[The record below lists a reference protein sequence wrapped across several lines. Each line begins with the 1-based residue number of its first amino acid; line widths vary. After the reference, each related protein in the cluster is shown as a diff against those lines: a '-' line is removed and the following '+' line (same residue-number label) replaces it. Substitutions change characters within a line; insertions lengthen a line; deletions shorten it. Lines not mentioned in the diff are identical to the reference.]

1 MERESGRAGGRR
13 ERTPGARADG
23 RRERTPG
30 ASVDGRRERTPAR
43 AVPVRLGQTYEVVI
57 DRLGFQGEGVA
68 RVEGF
73 TVFVPG
79 ALIGERVTVRM
90 ERVERSFA
98 RAVLLQVVEA
108 AAERVLPRCSVY
120 AECGGCN
127 LQHMSAE
134 AQLRMKKQTVLD
146 ALERIGRF
154 PKEDVRAWVRDVIP
168 SPNVWQYRNKVT
180 WTVSVED
187 GRFAV
192 GFVEEGSHDP
202 VDTDDCAIV
211 PEHVLRIVRAMRR
224 VDEAVRGAD
233 MERGADLSAASLP
246 GQGAG
251 TSTAMLSP
259 WRGVHHV
266 RVRTNGSAEVL
277 IALLVETGVV
287 FSPED
292 VRLFR
297 NELEAQRVKVVGL
310 IADDGV
316 AERVLFGQP
325 QMEERIAGLTFGVSS
340 RSFMQVNPAQAERL
354 YAEALAL
361 AGLTGTQCVWDIYAG
376 IGTLTLMAGRQA
388 DSVVGVE
395 IVEEAVRDAQMNIE
409 RNGMHHV
416 RMLLGDAQDVVSR
429 LAEDERPDG
438 VFLDPPR
445 AGCEKRV
452 LDAIC
457 DAAPARIVYVSCNP
471 ATLAR
476 DLRILADRGYA
487 VDVAQPLDMFPQTS
501 HVESVILMVRIAVT
515 P

>member
-1 MERESGRAGGRR
+1 M
-13 ERTPGARADG
+13 
-23 RRERTPG
+23 
-30 ASVDGRRERTPAR
+30 
-43 AVPVRLGQTYEVVI
+43 RLGQTYEVVI

-79 ALIGERVTVRM
+79 ALIGERVVARM

-108 AAERVLPRCSVY
+108 AEERVLPRCSVY

-134 AQLRMKKQTVLD
+134 AQLRMKKMTVMD

-180 WTVSVED
+180 WTVSVEA

-211 PEHVLRIVRAMRR
+211 PEHVLRIVKAMRR

-233 MERGADLSAASLP
+233 MERGGETERGVDRSAASSP

-251 TSTAMLSP
+251 TSAAMLSP

-266 RVRTNGSAEVL
+266 RVRTNGAAEVL
-277 IALLVETGVV
+277 IALLVAPGVT

-297 NELEAQRVKVVGL
+297 IELEAQRVKVVGL

-316 AERVLFGQP
+316 AERVLFGQA
-325 QMEERIAGLTFGVSS
+325 QMEERIAGLAFGVSS

-361 AGLTGTQCVWDIYAG
+361 AGLTGTQRVWDIYAG

-388 DSVVGVE
+388 GSVVGVE

-416 RMLLGDAQDVVSR
+416 RMMLGDAQDVVSR
-429 LAEDERPDG
+429 LAEDERPDV

-457 DAAPARIVYVSCNP
+457 DAAPARIVYVSCNS

-501 HVESVILMVRIAVT
+501 HVECVVSTYRVD
-515 P
+515 

>member
-1 MERESGRAGGRR
+1 MERESGRAG
-13 ERTPGARADG
+13 G

-233 MERGADLSAASLP
+233 LSAASPERGDDTLAASPERGDDTLAASP

-316 AERVLFGQP
+316 AERVMFGQP

-361 AGLTGTQCVWDIYAG
+361 AGLTGTQRVWDIYAG

-395 IVEEAVRDAQMNIE
+395 IVEEAVSDAQMNIE

-416 RMLLGDAQDVVSR
+416 RMMLGDAQDVVSR
-429 LAEDERPDG
+429 LAEDEHPDV

-501 HVESVILMVRIAVT
+501 HVECVVSTYRVD
-515 P
+515 